1 MTIFIIACA
10 TAVIVSFLC
19 SLLEATL
26 LSLSDI
32 HLETKLREGHRYAA
46 VWQNMRRRIDRPIAA
61 ILILNTVAHTGGA
74 TVAGSAF
81 DEIYGDEWIWVFS
94 IIFTVIVLLGTEII
108 PKVIGVGYAERLA
121 PLVAPLLSF
130 MTTALTPIIA
140 VTEWVARP
148 FKHATGKRRL
158 SIADLRTMADMAR
171 CDRVIGAE
179 EEAIIINATKLRQLT
194 VAAVMVPRERVILFD
209 ARQPNIANFEAA
221 ASSLHTRYPVSQDGT
236 VEGIVGYVNFKE
248 IVAMMPSRREA
259 QIQPFIRP
267 LPRLAA
273 AANLNEALKSL
284 LGHREHMALV
294 EEANHR
300 IVGLVTLE
308 DVLEEIVGDLTDE
321 FDQLSEEIIEVAPRR
336 WKIGGGAHLRQVIQ
350 QTALALTV
358 DDPDKLLSDWLQQR
372 VGREPRVGD
381 TVKQGAAQFTV
392 IQTRR
397 RKAHR
402 VLVEPAAS
410 HDRFSV
416 PPAT

>member
-1 MTIFIIACA
+1 MSIFILACV
-10 TAVIVSFLC
+10 TVMVVSFLC

-32 HLETKLREGHRYAA
+32 HLETKRREGHRYAA
-46 VWQNMRRRIDRPIAA
+46 VWQHLRRRIDRPIAA

-81 DEIYGDEWIWVFS
+81 DEIYGDEWIWLFS
-94 IIFTVIVLLGTEII
+94 IVFTIFVLFGTEIV
-108 PKVIGVGYAERLA
+108 PKVIGVSYAERLA
-121 PLVAPLLSF
+121 PVQAPLLSF
-130 MTTALTPIIA
+130 MTIALTPFIA
-140 VTEWVARP
+140 VTEWVSRP
-148 FKHATGKRRL
+148 FKREDGKRRL

-171 CDRVIGAE
+171 HDRVISAE
-179 EEAIIINATKLRQLT
+179 EENIIINATKLRQMT
-194 VAAVMVPRERVILFD
+194 VSAVMVPRERVVLFD
-209 ARQPNIANFEAA
+209 ARQPNISNFEVA
-221 ASSLHTRYPVSQDGT
+221 ASSLHTRYPVSRDGT

-273 AANLNEALKSL
+273 SASLNGALKSL

-294 EEANHR
+294 ENTDGS

-308 DVLEEIVGDLTDE
+308 DVLEELVGDLTDE

-336 WKIGGGAHLRQVIQ
+336 WKIGGGARLRQVVQ
-350 QTALALTV
+350 QTGLALTLN
-358 DDPDKLLSDWLQQR
+358 DPDILLSDWLQQR
-372 VGREPRVGD
+372 VGREPHVGD
-381 TVKQGAAQFTV
+381 TVKEPAAHFTV

-402 VLVEPAAS
+402 VLVEPAAG
-410 HDRFSV
+410 HNRFSV